1 MKRPILLVISLFM
14 AISAVAQGYYQSHY
28 QSTTEPQTLLPNL
41 PLDYSR
47 KEIILPTVNGYT
59 PYKADLHIHSTY
71 SDGVMKY
78 TGRGRVYEAWRDGL
92 DVIAVTDHMRV
103 KVYKDKVGVPT
114 PENDKAKRGE
124 RPAQAVKD
132 AVSMGGDYG
141 ILVIPGVEIT
151 GSPKTLGHFNALF
164 TINNLEIFDYDPMQA
179 IRNAR
184 KQGALIMQN
193 HPGWR
198 QSTLEMT
205 QFVKDAYA
213 EKLVDGIELMNGRS
227 FYPRALQ
234 TAKDN
239 NLFIAST
246 TDIHSTTAETYR
258 ENNHLRNMTIIF
270 AKELSSE
277 SIREGLEKHRTL
289 AYSFGVLGGE
299 ESLLRDFFHA
309 SIETKKLAVVV
320 NKSKKKTQRVMLTNK
335 TSLPYTL
342 RFGKGNHVTLPAMS
356 SIIVNTK
363 PGKPVQCTVL
373 NMWYGM
379 NQHPEVK
386 LKY

>member
-1 MKRPILLVISLFM
+1 MKRPVLLVISLFM

-103 KVYKDKVGVPT
+103 KVYKDKVGVPA

-164 TINNLEIFDYDPMQA
+164 TTNNLEIFDYDPMQA

>member
-1 MKRPILLVISLFM
+1 MKKPILLAISLLM
-14 AISAVAQGYYQSHY
+14 AISVVAQNYYQSHY
-28 QSTTEPQTLLPNL
+28 QSATEPQTLLPNI
-41 PLDYSR
+41 PLDRSR

-59 PYKADLHIHSTY
+59 PYKADLHMHSIY

-78 TGRGRVYEAWRDGL
+78 TGRGRILEAWRDGL
-92 DVIAVTDHMRV
+92 DVIAVTDHMGV
-103 KVYKDKVGVPT
+103 KVYKDKAGVTT
-114 PENDKAKRGE
+114 PEKEKVKRGT

-132 AVSMGGDYG
+132 AVTLANDYG

-151 GSPKTLGHFNALF
+151 GNAKTLGHFNALF
-164 TINNLEIFDYDPMQA
+164 TTNNKEIFDYDPMQA

-184 KQGALIMQN
+184 NQGALIMQN

-198 QSTLEMT
+198 QSTLEVN
-205 QFVKDAYA
+205 QFVKSVYA
-213 EKLVDGIELMNGRS
+213 EKLVDGIELMNGYY

-239 NLFIAST
+239 KLFIAST
-246 TDIHSTTAETYR
+246 TDIHGTTAEVYQA
-258 ENNHLRNMTIIF
+258 NQQLRNMTIVF

-277 SIREGLEKHRTL
+277 AIREGLEKRRTL

-299 ESLLRDFFHA
+299 ESLLCDFFKA
-309 SIETKKLAVVV
+309 SIEIRKLAVVV
-320 NKSKKKTQRVMLTNK
+320 NKSKKKVQRVMLTNK

-342 RFGKGNHVTLPAMS
+342 RFGKGNPVTLPAMS
-356 SIIVNTK
+356 SIITTTK

-373 NMWYGM
+373 NMWHGM
-379 NQHPEVK
+379 DEHPVIT

>member
-1 MKRPILLVISLFM
+1 MKRPVLLVISLFM

-92 DVIAVTDHMRV
+92 DVIAVTDHMSV

-114 PENDKAKRGE
+114 PENDKEKRGK

-164 TINNLEIFDYDPMQA
+164 TTNNLEIFDYDPMQA

>member
-1 MKRPILLVISLFM
+1 MKRPVLLVISLFM

-92 DVIAVTDHMRV
+92 DVIAVTDHMSV

-114 PENDKAKRGE
+114 PENDKAKRGK

-132 AVSMGGDYG
+132 AVSMGSDYG

-164 TINNLEIFDYDPMQA
+164 TTNNLEVFDYDPMQA